1 MTNEVVCL
9 YSKIIKNIIYVE
21 LLLGGNALNRGII
34 ANTPALICADVDVN
48 IIVMTSSFFCLNAPH
63 LYLLLSPLWR

>member
-1 MTNEVVCL
+1 ML

-48 IIVMTSSFFCLNAPH
+48 IIVMTSSFFCLNAQH
-63 LYLLLSPLWR
+63 LYFCFPHYCMEVMIE